1 MFDPVLGIPPV
12 CAFEFTPKLGAAGP
26 CMFCA
31 KSVAEASA
39 NPMTS
44 ALVVTITLGIGISLG
59 RYFRPL
65 PKTNLHME
73 SDFEKGGLSRT
84 WYATDAMELYA

>member
-1 MFDPVLGIPPV
+1 
-12 CAFEFTPKLGAAGP
+12 
-26 CMFCA
+26 MFCA

-65 PKTNLHME
+65 PKTNLHTE
-73 SDFEKGGLSRT
+73 SDFEK
-84 WYATDAMELYA
+84 AV